1 MAGRMLE
8 SLYRNT
14 LALSSSPRATWWLA
28 LLSFT
33 ESSFFLVPPDVML
46 VPMCLAQ
53 RRRAMWIA
61 FVCTVSSV
69 LGGILGYYI
78 GMELFEL
85 AAKPILEFYEATDA
99 YERFRDNAHEWGF
112 AAIALKGLTPI
123 PYKVVAIA
131 AGAVEFGLWK
141 FALAS
146 MIGRGSRFFLIAF
159 LCARYGDRA
168 QALMERHMK
177 LFVGTTIAAILGGFY
192 VLKFL

>member
-1 MAGRMLE
+1 MFKG
-8 SLYRNT
+8 LYAKT
-14 LALSSSPRATWWLA
+14 LALSASPRATWWLA
-28 LLSFT
+28 ALSFT

-53 RRRAMWIA
+53 RSRAMWIA
-61 FVCTVSSV
+61 LVCTVSSV

-78 GMELFEL
+78 GLELFEL
-85 AAKPILEFYEATDA
+85 AARPILEFYEATNA
-99 YERFRDNAHEWGF
+99 YERFREHAHDWGF

-131 AGAVEFGLWK
+131 AGAVEFGLWT
-141 FALAS
+141 FVLAS

-159 LCARYGDRA
+159 LCARYGDQA

-177 LFVGTTIAAILGGFY
+177 LFVFGMVAALLGGIY
-192 VLKFL
+192 VLKYI